1 MSISV
6 FLPDRH
12 CSSSEAQWLCQLLGQ
27 MAEVWRI
34 ADAHVFSSTTLPAL
48 MPSVCHSGESR
59 KTGPT
64 WLTRIS
70 GDYQLV
76 SLTSFNINVQQTM
89 SLIYFPFLSS
99 LAWTPSWFLVNSC
112 HQDLTWMKK
121 DNGKKPGP
129 FLRMD
134 SSYQV
139 SQSDDILTGW
149 IWDYPRASTASCFQ
163 AQGPKTSSF
172 PQRSEANGSHNLLSV
187 FNKYCIQNTT

>member
-12 CSSSEAQWLCQLLGQ
+12 CSSSESQWLCQLIFAVKWVLLLGQ
-27 MAEVWRI
+27 MAEVWRT
-34 ADAHVFSSTTLPAL
+34 ADAHVFSSTTRPAL

-70 GDYQLV
+70 GGYQLV

-89 SLIYFPFLSS
+89 SLFYFPSLSS

-129 FLRMD
+129 FLLMD

-139 SQSDDILTGW
+139 SKSDDILAGW
-149 IWDYPRASTASCFQ
+149 IWDYPRAPAASCFQ
-163 AQGPKTSSF
+163 AQGLLFSSEEWGKWQSQLTF
-172 PQRSEANGSHNLLSV
+172 G
-187 FNKYCIQNTT
+187 I